1 MEAWQDDASSF
12 TRLFSAS
19 AESRCW
25 RDSTNRKLKRAGF
38 FDQKTG
44 ALVFSLL
51 SLYELLIE
59 LQSVSFSEFKKSLY
73 QGSFNQTLGEMGG
86 VVSIYHSTGKIDGN
100 LYQFNAI
107 G

>member
-1 MEAWQDDASSF
+1 MTHQVLLDFFQQVLNHDAGVIAQIENSKE
-12 TRLFSAS
+12 RV
-19 AESRCW
+19 
-25 RDSTNRKLKRAGF
+25 F

-59 LQSVSFSEFKKSLY
+59 PQSVSFSEFKKSLY
-73 QGSFNQTLGEMGG
+73 QGNFNQTLGEMGG